1 MPVKGVIGQSDEST
15 LPVLIP
21 LGGVEILAP
30 ADNAPSPSSSA
41 SDTIIQDENT
51 TLPKLPAPHF
61 IGEIKLA
68 LLKANL
74 SAANV
79 PVAFSKG
86 TLVCGPVKASV
97 APPSASKSK
106 DTRSSRLAKLA
117 STTRASPTP
126 EKEDEAVDTSGGRV
140 IVRKEG
146 QQLVLEGAPGD
157 TFYAVRSAIYD
168 LHAVAS
174 A

>member
-21 LGGVEILAP
+21 VSGANLVNTAEQLG
-30 ADNAPSPSSSA
+30 SPSSST
-41 SDTIIQDENT
+41 SDMLIQDEDAL
-51 TLPKLPAPHF
+51 LPKLPAPHF

-86 TLVCGPVKASV
+86 TLVCGPVRTTQI
-97 APPSASKSK
+97 APSSASKK
-106 DTRSSRLAKLA
+106 DTRSSRLAKLTA
-117 STTRASPTP
+117 ANRASPTP
-126 EKEDEAVDTSGGRV
+126 EKEDEIVDTSGGRV
-140 IVRKEG
+140 VVRKEG

-157 TFYAVRSAIYD
+157 TFYAVRAAIYD
-168 LHAVAS
+168 MHAVAS

>member
-1 MPVKGVIGQSDEST
+1 MPVKGVIGTSDEST

-21 LGGVEILAP
+21 VGG
-30 ADNAPSPSSSA
+30 ADISAVPEEAGSPSSST
-41 SDTIIQDENT
+41 SDTMHRDEEEQ
-51 TLPKLPAPHF
+51 LPRLPAPHF

-74 SAANV
+74 SALNV

-86 TLVCGPVKASV
+86 TLVCGPVKPQI
-97 APPSASKSK
+97 APPSATKAK
-106 DTRSSRLAKLA
+106 PSRLSKLTAA
-117 STTRASPTP
+117 SRASPTP
-126 EKEDEAVDTSGGRV
+126 EREDEVVDTSGGKV
-140 IVRKEG
+140 VVRKEG

-157 TFYAVRSAIYD
+157 TFYAVRAAIYD

>member
-1 MPVKGVIGQSDEST
+1 MKGVIGTSDEST
-15 LPVLIP
+15 LPVLVP
-21 LGGVEILAP
+21 LGGAVIPAAP
-30 ADNAPSPSSSA
+30 EDVGSPSSSS
-41 SDTIIQDENT
+41 SDTVRQDSEAV
-51 TLPKLPAPHF
+51 LPKLPAPHF

-86 TLVCGPVKASV
+86 TLVCGPVRVQAP
-97 APPSASKSK
+97 PPSATKAK
-106 DTRSSRLAKLA
+106 DARPTRLAKLA
-117 STTRASPTP
+117 SAARASPTP
-126 EKEDEAVDTSGGRV
+126 EKEDEVVDTSGGRV
-140 IVRKEG
+140 VVRKEG

-157 TFYAVRSAIYD
+157 TFYAVRAAIYD

>member
-15 LPVLIP
+15 LPVLVP
-21 LGGVEILAP
+21 VGGVDIGSTVEQAG
-30 ADNAPSPSSSA
+30 SPSSSNSEA
-41 SDTIIQDENT
+41 IVQDEDAS
-51 TLPKLPAPHF
+51 LPKLPAPHF

-86 TLVCGPVKASV
+86 TLVCGPVKTQN
-97 APPSASKSK
+97 APPSASKTK
-106 DTRSSRLAKLA
+106 EARSSRLAKLTA
-117 STTRASPTP
+117 ANRASPTP
-126 EKEDEAVDTSGGRV
+126 EKEDEVLDTSGGRV
-140 IVRKEG
+140 VVRKEG

-157 TFYAVRSAIYD
+157 TFYAVRAAIYD